1 MNESK
6 PSSGWNESK
15 PSFPITMNVDEAME
29 TAAAYLAAHEQE
41 GEPLFEA
48 EEVAI
53 TLANEVGRLRAE
65 VEILAV
71 EVTRLQA
78 IEHDQIETQT
88 ELAAAKADFA
98 WLRERMKERVEG

>member
-1 MNESK
+1 MN
-6 PSSGWNESK
+6 
-15 PSFPITMNVDEAME
+15 IDEAME
-29 TAAAYLAAHEQE
+29 EAACYPGLT
-41 GEPLFEA
+41 PLFCSEV
-48 EEVAI
+48 VAI